1 MWEKEDCQWILVTR
15 KKVDSISV
23 MIRDGCDEEMKYTYT
38 YEGRCREVYEF
49 DREMEGEGVVR
60 K

>member
-1 MWEKEDCQWILVTR
+1 MREGRLSVDLGDK

-38 YEGRCREVYEF
+38 YEVREREVS
-49 DREMEGEGVVR
+49 
-60 K
+60 